1 MRQYAAEH
9 NIPLYGS
16 YDPECIEGLQETDFF
31 DGLHCSGTGIERF
44 FPGVPQVLEDLQN
57 NTLPDP
63 LAVQPRTSLET
74 AAPEEGDTTDGAD
87 DNAAAEGSGTTKD
100 DTTTQEG

>member
-1 MRQYAAEH
+1 MRQYAADN

-16 YDPECIEGLQETDFF
+16 YDPTCIEGLQETDFF

-44 FPGVPQVLEDLQN
+44 FPGVPQALQDLAS

-63 LAVQPRTSLET
+63 LAVHPRTSLET
-74 AAPEEGDTTDGAD
+74 APEEGSDTEE
-87 DNAAAEGSGTTKD
+87 NIAETAESDAETSTV
-100 DTTTQEG
+100 QEG